1 MADVAVLRTG
11 ARNADLVRNRRNKRL
26 HWIAVHSLG
35 LALGVMFL
43 LPLVFVLLTAVM
55 SDEQALTANLW
66 PQEWHWENF
75 AEVFTK
81 APMLRFLLNSL
92 LYSTL
97 ATAFMLI
104 SSIPVAYAL
113 AKLRWRGRG
122 VSFVLVIAA
131 MMLPPQVT
139 AVPLYILWTRFELT
153 GTLWPLII
161 PHLFGDAFSI
171 FLLRQ
176 FFLTIPRSYVDA
188 AKVDGCS
195 EFTAMLRIVVP
206 MARPGIAAAAMF
218 CFLYTWN
225 DFFGPLL
232 YAGENQQSW
241 TLSIGLASF
250 RGMHSVEWN
259 LTMAATVLVMLP
271 VIVLFLLAQR
281 AFVRGITFTGVKG

>member
-1 MADVAVLRTG
+1 MSHG
-11 ARNADLVRNRRNKRL
+11 RL
-26 HWIAVHSLG
+26 YWVAVHSIG
-35 LALGVMFL
+35 IALGVMFL
-43 LPLVFVLLTAVM
+43 LPLVFVFLTATM
-55 SDEQALTANLW
+55 SDQQALTANLW

-75 AEVFTK
+75 GEVFAE
-81 APMLRFLLNSL
+81 APMLRYFANSL
-92 LYSTL
+92 LYSGL

-113 AKLRWRGRG
+113 AKLRWRGR
-122 VSFVLVIAA
+122 SAAFVLVIAA

-139 AVPLYILWTRFELT
+139 AVPLYIVWTRFDLT

-176 FFLTIPRSYVDA
+176 FFLTIPQSYVDA

-195 EFTAMLRIVVP
+195 EFTTMLRIVLP

-218 CFLYTWN
+218 CFFYTWN

-232 YAGENQQSW
+232 YAGENQRSW
-241 TLSIGLASF
+241 TLSVGLASF
-250 RGMHSVEWN
+250 RGMHHVEWN

-271 VIVLFLLAQR
+271 VIVLFLVAQR

>member
-1 MADVAVLRTG
+1 MSPS
-11 ARNADLVRNRRNKRL
+11 RRAL

-43 LPLVFVLLTAVM
+43 LPMVFVLLTAFM
-55 SDEQALTANLW
+55 SDQQALTSDLW
-66 PQEWHWENF
+66 PREWHWENF
-75 AEVFTK
+75 AEVFVK
-81 APMLRFLLNSL
+81 APMLSYLGNSL
-92 LYSTL
+92 LYAGL
-97 ATAFMLI
+97 ATVFMLI
-104 SSIPVAYAL
+104 SSVPVAYAL
-113 AKLRWRGRG
+113 SKMRWRGRNAA
-122 VSFVLVIAA
+122 FLLVIAA

-153 GTLWPLII
+153 GSLWPLII

-176 FFLTIPRSYVDA
+176 FFLTIPQSYVDA

-195 EFTAMLRIVVP
+195 ELGAMLRVVVP

-232 YAGENQQSW
+232 YTGENPGSW
-241 TLSIGLASF
+241 TLSVGLASF
-250 RGMHSVEWN
+250 RGTHYVEWN

-271 VIVLFLLAQR
+271 VIVLFLVAQR

>member
-1 MADVAVLRTG
+1 MDTG
-11 ARNADLVRNRRNKRL
+11 PRRAL
-26 HWIAVHSLG
+26 YWIAVHSTG

-43 LPLVFVLLTAVM
+43 LPLVFVLLTALM
-55 SDEQALTANLW
+55 SDQQALTADMW
-66 PQEWHWENF
+66 PDEWHWENF
-75 AEVFTK
+75 ADVFVK
-81 APMLRFLLNSL
+81 APMLTYLGNSL
-92 LYSTL
+92 LYS
-97 ATAFMLI
+97 ATATLGMLL

-122 VSFVLVIAA
+122 AAFTLVIAA

-139 AVPLYILWTRFELT
+139 AVPLYIVWTRLDLT
-153 GTLWPLII
+153 GTLWPLIV
-161 PHLFGDAFSI
+161 PYLFGDAFSI

-195 EFTAMLRIVVP
+195 EFTAMVRIVVP

-232 YAGENQQSW
+232 YAGEDRGSW
-241 TLSIGLASF
+241 TLSLGLASF
-250 RGMHSVEWN
+250 RGVHQVQWN

-271 VIVLFLLAQR
+271 VILLFLLAQR
-281 AFVRGITFTGVKG
+281 SFVRGITFTGVKG

>member
-1 MADVAVLRTG
+1 MNRHRT
-11 ARNADLVRNRRNKRL
+11 L

-35 LALGVMFL
+35 LALGAMFL
-43 LPLVFVLLTAVM
+43 LPLVFVLLTAFM
-55 SDEQALTANLW
+55 SDEQALTAELW
-66 PQEWHWENF
+66 PRDWRWENF
-75 AEVFTK
+75 AEVFVR
-81 APMLRFLLNSL
+81 APMLSYLGNSL
-92 LYSTL
+92 LYSGL
-97 ATAFMLI
+97 ATAFMLV
-104 SSIPVAYAL
+104 SSVPVAYAL
-113 AKLRWRGRG
+113 SKLRWRGRNAA
-122 VSFVLVIAA
+122 FLLVIAA

-139 AVPLYILWTRFELT
+139 AVPLYILWARFELT
-153 GTLWPLII
+153 GSLWPLII

-188 AKVDGCS
+188 AKVDGCG
-195 EFTAMLRIVVP
+195 ELGAMLRVVVP

-232 YAGENQQSW
+232 YTGENESSW
-241 TLSIGLASF
+241 PLSVGLASF
-250 RGMHSVEWN
+250 RGMHHVEWN

-271 VIVLFLLAQR
+271 VVVLFLVAQR